1 MAIIQGHSIYE
12 GWHTDSR
19 DFERLDGVHRLRVLA
34 QQIALQLPK
43 LWQSRIHATI
53 AKMPDC
59 DLDMKAGAY
68 VNWLD
73 KYGGAKAADMSETQ
87 VRDMAGSYASQAQ
100 GRRFAGLW
108 QNCKT
113 QAVGGLLLVFNELFE
128 FAVKRLGF
136 YSYAKNATVDTI
148 NGLIKRIE
156 CAAWWRRNL
165 RRMVFAQYEG
175 GCRLLGLIGTGAR
188 TWYCSDRAVIRRK
201 QQNEA
206 NAAMMLARELQN
218 EAGQIMT
225 LADIAARTVANKSI
239 RRGELMTRIR
249 GCEEYADAAGLV
261 GVFTTNTCPS
271 RYHAVLSKGG
281 KNPKY
286 DGSTPFEAQAWLCAT
301 WARLRAKLD
310 RDGIKL
316 LGFRVAEPHHDGCP
330 HWHMLLW
337 LKPEHVDSFKA
348 SMMKYWL
355 EDSGTER
362 GARENRVNIKD
373 MIGGAAA
380 GYIAKYIAKNIDDH
394 HVDTHFDLNNGS
406 TEHYTSNKHIGLEEI
421 KPSHR
426 VEAWAAGYRIRQFQ
440 AIGQPPVTV
449 WRELRRVDKT
459 AAAGGSDA
467 LIHAWLA
474 VHKTKDKQ
482 ADWHGYMKAQGGAL
496 LRRKDY
502 RLCSHAIDKVSVGR
516 YGSNVQAWACGV
528 SDRTLEHG
536 AIPTKRMQWGAA
548 GFVLRGVAP
557 PWTRLNNCTPSKP
570 MNPRERLA
578 KDESEIFFASIAQK
592 MRLGGG
598 RNEAEWL
605 EHERQKECKA

>member
-1 MAIIQGHSIYE
+1 MAIIKGHSIYE

-19 DFERLDGVHRLRVLA
+19 DFARLPSEHRLRVLTV
-34 QQIALQLPK
+34 QIALQLPR
-43 LWQSRIHATI
+43 LWQSRVHAMV
-53 AKMPDC
+53 AKLSTWDG
-59 DLDMKAGAY
+59 DLKAHAY
-68 VNWLD
+68 INWLD

-87 VRDMAGSYASQAQ
+87 VRDMAESYAKQGQ
-100 GRRFAGLW
+100 GRRFGALW
-108 QNCKT
+108 RNLKT
-113 QAVGGLLLVFNELFE
+113 KALGGLLLVFNELYE
-128 FAVKRLGF
+128 FAVQRLGF
-136 YSYAKNATVDTI
+136 YTYAKNATVDTI
-148 NGLIKRIE
+148 NGLIRRIE

-175 GCRLLGLIGTGAR
+175 GCRLLGLIGAGAK

-218 EAGQIMT
+218 EAGKTMT
-225 LADIAARTVANKSI
+225 LADIASKTVANKAI

-271 RYHAVLSKGG
+271 RFHAVLSKGG

-286 DGSTPFEAQAWLCAT
+286 DGSTPFQAQAWLCET

-310 RDGIKL
+310 RSGIKVM
-316 LGFRVAEPHHDGCP
+316 GFRVAEPHHDGCP

-337 LKPEHVDSFKA
+337 LKPEHVEDFKTE
-348 SMMKYWL
+348 MVKYWL
-355 EDSGTER
+355 QDAGTER
-362 GARENRVNIKD
+362 GAASNRVNIKD
-373 MIGGAAA
+373 MIGGQAS
-380 GYIAKYIAKNIDDH
+380 GYIAKYISKNIDDH
-394 HVDTHFDLNNGS
+394 QVDNHFDLSNGS
-406 TEHYTSNKHIGLEEI
+406 IEHYNGSKHIGLEEI

-449 WRELRRVDKT
+449 WRELRRVDKA
-459 AAAGGSDA
+459 AAAGGSDT
-467 LIHAWLA
+467 LILAWLA

-496 LRRKDY
+496 LKRKDY
-502 RLCSHAIDKVSVGR
+502 RLCSHAIDKLTIGR
-516 YGSNVQAWACGV
+516 YGSNTQAWACGV
-528 SDRTLEHG
+528 ADRSLEHG

-548 GFVLRGVAP
+548 GFALRRVAA

-570 MNPRERLA
+570 MNPQERL
-578 KDESEIFFASIAQK
+578 EIEANDIFLASITQK
-592 MRLGGG
+592 MRLSGQ
-598 RNEAEWL
+598 RNEKEWD
-605 EHERQKECKA
+605 EYAGT